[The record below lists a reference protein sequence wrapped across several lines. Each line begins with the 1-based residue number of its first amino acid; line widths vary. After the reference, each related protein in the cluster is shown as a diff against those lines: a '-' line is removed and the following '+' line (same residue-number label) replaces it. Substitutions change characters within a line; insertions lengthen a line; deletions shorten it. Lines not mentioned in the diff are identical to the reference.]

1 VTLHQEPGVSADR
14 DRRSPHRRPRL
25 EPERGAATIGR
36 VEGPERE
43 PETDRGGPPLTL
55 IAFFLATII
64 AVGGVVV
71 LADVNDTWGM
81 MFAVVV
87 LFTVLAL
94 LVAELGFEIADG
106 PPVRRRR
113 ARAVTPA
120 APPAWSGPPADR
132 RVLLVASEP
141 LDESRVAEVLDGDG
155 TSSTA
160 VLVVAP
166 ALRRTRLR
174 YWVSESD
181 EALEHARSVQE
192 ATLRALRS
200 ENVPSS
206 GHVGSPDPVTAIADA
221 LRFFDA
227 DRIALAM
234 HTAGPHRY
242 RERDLRA
249 EVARRFGRPVTALE
263 PAG

>member
-1 VTLHQEPGVSADR
+1 
-14 DRRSPHRRPRL
+14 L
-25 EPERGAATIGR
+25 EPERGAATIGG
-36 VEGPERE
+36 VESPARE
-43 PETDRGGPPLTL
+43 LDTDRGGLPLML
-55 IAFFLATII
+55 IAYFVATMI
-64 AVGGVVV
+64 AVGVVVV
-71 LADVNDTWGM
+71 LVDGNDTWGA

-87 LFTVLAL
+87 LFTVLLL
-94 LVAELGFEIADG
+94 LVAELAFEIADG
-106 PPVRRRR
+106 PSVRRRR

-120 APPAWSGPPADR
+120 VPPAWSGPPADR
-132 RVLLVASEP
+132 RVLLVASVP
-141 LDESRVAEVLDGDG
+141 LDESQVAEVLDGDG

-174 YWVSESD
+174 YWVSDSD
-181 EALEHARSVQE
+181 KPREHARVVQE
-192 ATLRALRS
+192 ATRRALRR

-227 DRIALAM
+227 DRIALVIDA
-234 HTAGPHRY
+234 AGPHRC
-242 RERDLRA
+242 RVRDLSA
-249 EVARRFGRPVTALE
+249 EVARRFGRPVTALD